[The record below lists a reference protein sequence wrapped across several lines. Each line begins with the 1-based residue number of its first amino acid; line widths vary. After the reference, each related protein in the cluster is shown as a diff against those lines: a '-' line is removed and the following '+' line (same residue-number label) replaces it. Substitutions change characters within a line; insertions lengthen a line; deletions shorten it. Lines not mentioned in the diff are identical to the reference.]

1 MTANLALELGCCA
14 SLVRCWL
21 AGIASIAGSSLCGA
35 NLLRFGD
42 HTGRALVCWGYP
54 RAPAVPWRLLKHGTN
69 NSKGVL
75 ARHVQPWIVSHLC

>member
-1 MTANLALELGCCA
+1 MVLLYHRAARASTETRRMTANLALELGCWA
-14 SLVRCWL
+14 GLVRCWL

-54 RAPAVPWRLLKHGTN
+54 LRQQCHG
-69 NSKGVL
+69 V
-75 ARHVQPWIVSHLC
+75 C